1 MTYLILLLA
10 WLTFAPLDPG
20 LAPHN
25 ELGSGMDP
33 HGQSATESDD
43 GELGP
48 VMDPH
53 G

>member
-20 LAPHN
+20 LVTHN
-25 ELGSGMDP
+25 DLGPALDP
-33 HGQSATESDD
+33 YGQSATESDE